1 MKKLII
7 ISAILIWGFLGAKE
21 SFAHFGV
28 SGYFYN
34 NLSPYGTWIEID
46 NGVIVWRPTR
56 AHLGWSP
63 YQEGRWIWTGDGW
76 YWHSYEPFGY
86 ITYHYGRW
94 YFDDYYGW
102 LWYPDYEWAP
112 AWVEWRY
119 DDDYIGWAPLSPYAS
134 FSISVGIFFTY
145 TYYAPYYHWHFV
157 SYRHFCN
164 PYVYKYY
171 VPPKQKYRIYSHTKY
186 RTNYGYR
193 NGRVQNR
200 GVDVSYIRNR
210 SGQDIRERDIVT
222 VNDPRDLNVK
232 QLDDN
237 NKVRTFIA
245 SRDKLTRNERTDLK
259 IQNDGRRTSL
269 DISKVRIGD
278 RTRENEITKNNVE
291 VNRNLNRN
299 EVNKELNIRN
309 NQEIKRDVN
318 KTRTENNRNE
328 KIILQK
334 DNRINNETKVNN
346 NRNQF
351 DQKKVKT
358 EKNNVKKFNTN
369 QNNKKEIRVNTSKK
383 NFEFNNNN
391 NRSNDDQRKN
401 VEVNRNL
408 NNNNRNTVIKQN
420 RQETKQTGR
429 TNSNNVN
436 TRKRK

>member
-7 ISAILIWGFLGAKE
+7 ISAMLIWGLIGAKE

-28 SGYFYN
+28 SEYFYN

-46 NGVIVWRPTR
+46 NGVIVWRPTIVR
-56 AHLGWSP
+56 LDWSP
-63 YQEGRWIWTGDGW
+63 YQEGRWIWTRDGW
-76 YWHSYEPFGY
+76 YWNSYEPFGY

-94 YFDDYYGW
+94 YFDDFYGW
-102 LWYPDYEWAP
+102 LWYPDYDWAP

-119 DDDYIGWAPLSPYAS
+119 DDDYIGWAPLSPYAV
-134 FSISVGIFFTY
+134 FSISVGISFTY

-157 SYRHFCN
+157 SYKHFCN

-171 VPPKQKYRIYSHTKY
+171 VPSKQRYRIYSNTKY
-186 RTNYGYR
+186 RTNYGYHD
-193 NGRVQNR
+193 GRVQNR

-222 VNDPRDLNVK
+222 VNNPRDLNVK
-232 QLDDN
+232 HLDDN
-237 NKVRTFIA
+237 NVRTFIA
-245 SRDKLTRNERTDLK
+245 SRDELTRNERTDLK

-278 RTRENEITKNNVE
+278 RNRENEITKNNVE
-291 VNRNLNRN
+291 VNRNLNKN
-299 EVNKELNIRN
+299 EVKKELNTRN

-318 KTRTENNRNE
+318 KTRTENKQEE

-334 DNRINNETKVNN
+334 NNRTNTETKINN

-358 EKNNVKKFNTN
+358 NNNDVKRFNTN
-369 QNNKKEIRVNTSKK
+369 QNNKKEVRVNNSKK
-383 NFEFNNNN
+383 NIEFKSNND
-391 NRSNDDQRKN
+391 RSNDNQKKN
-401 VEVNRNL
+401 IEVNRKS

-420 RQETKQTGR
+420 RQETKQTNK
-429 TNSNNVN
+429 TKTNNVN

>member
-351 DQKKVKT
+351 DQKRVKT

>member
-7 ISAILIWGFLGAKE
+7 ISAILIWGLLGAKE
-21 SFAHFGV
+21 SFAQFGV

-34 NLSPYGTWIEID
+34 NLSPYGTWIEIN

-56 AHLGWSP
+56 IHLGWSP